1 MSPAWLVIGLIGVLW
16 ALGVAIIYIIDSREE
31 RRYRYM
37 LQTRD
42 WDEKVQ
48 AMRRLQ
54 DREGDA

>member
-1 MSPAWLVIGLIGVLW
+1 MSPAWLVVIAIGLIWLTGVI
-16 ALGVAIIYIIDSREE
+16 IIYGIDSREE

-54 DREGDA
+54 DREGEA

>member
-1 MSPAWLVIGLIGVLW
+1 MNAAWLVVAAIGLLW
-16 ALGVAIIYIIDSREE
+16 LTGVAIITIIDTREE

-42 WDEKVQ
+42 WDEKVR
-48 AMRRLQ
+48 AMRRLH

>member
-1 MSPAWLVIGLIGVLW
+1 MSPAWLVVIAIGLIWLTGVI
-16 ALGVAIIYIIDSREE
+16 IIYGIDSREE